1 MNYHFVYFRQLLNRV
16 IHMKLSAKKMKFFFK
31 KFLDFEKSHG
41 DDKHIEYV
49 KKKAFEY
56 VESKGFVDE
65 WKKNIWVCEYV
76 ELEGFVNE

>member
-16 IHMKLSAKKMKFFFK
+16 IHMKLSAKKLKFFFK

-65 WKKNIWVCEYV
+65 
-76 ELEGFVNE
+76 

>member
-1 MNYHFVYFRQLLNRV
+1 MLYFNVFFRQLLDRV

-31 KFLDFEKSHG
+31 KYLDFERIHG
-41 DDKHIEYV
+41 DESHVDMV

-65 WKKNIWVCEYV
+65 
-76 ELEGFVNE
+76 

>member
-1 MNYHFVYFRQLLNRV
+1 
-16 IHMKLSAKKMKFFFK
+16 
-31 KFLDFEKSHG
+31 
-41 DDKHIEYV
+41 
-49 KKKAFEY
+49 